1 MTGTTTPPAS
11 DIRRAQRVGLVIA
24 MVALAALTNVRL
36 PVRGITEVAQSASSD
51 GIGEFLGRC
60 RRLEP
65 HLPARGQIGY
75 RALSDH
81 ARTHSRVKGDRLQ
94 LMRYAL
100 APRIIEQFWDHE
112 LVIFDAEKG
121 NVVLDLKGKTN
132 SMHKLAFSP
141 DGKHLACPW
150 GDGSVHIYDMKP

>member
-11 DIRRAQRVGLVIA
+11 DIRRAQRVWLVIA

-112 LVIFDAEKG
+112 LVIFDADDPASVPSPEESRG
-121 NVVLDLKGKTN
+121 WQLVADL
-132 SMHKLAFSP
+132 H
-141 DGKHLACPW
+141 DG
-150 GDGSVHIYDMKP
+150 MKVFRTTGAE